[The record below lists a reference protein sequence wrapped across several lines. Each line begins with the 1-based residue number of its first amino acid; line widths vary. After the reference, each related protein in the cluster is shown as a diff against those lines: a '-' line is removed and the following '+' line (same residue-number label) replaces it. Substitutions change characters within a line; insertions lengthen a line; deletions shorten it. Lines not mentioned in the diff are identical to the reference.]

1 MNVTQVGDS
10 AVIAVVNDDGLWF
23 YWQAIGTAAWHAEQ
37 VAGPGVVIGGSSVAQ
52 VGGSAVIAVTQQD
65 NNLWFYWQAI
75 GAAPWNPELVGPG
88 GA

>member
-23 YWQAIGTAAWHAEQ
+23 YWQAIGTA
-37 VAGPGVVIGGSSVAQ
+37 
-52 VGGSAVIAVTQQD
+52 
-65 NNLWFYWQAI
+65 
-75 GAAPWNPELVGPG
+75 PWNPELGGPG

>member
-1 MNVTQVGDS
+1 MPS
-10 AVIAVVNDDGLWF
+10 RWP
-23 YWQAIGTAAWHAEQ
+23 
-37 VAGPGVVIGGSSVAQ
+37 GPASSSSVAQ